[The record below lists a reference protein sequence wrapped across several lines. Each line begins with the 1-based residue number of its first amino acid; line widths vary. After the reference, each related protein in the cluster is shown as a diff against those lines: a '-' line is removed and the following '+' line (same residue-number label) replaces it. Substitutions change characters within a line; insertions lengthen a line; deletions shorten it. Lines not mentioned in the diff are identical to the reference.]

1 MFKYCFW
8 LADGMFSCWQISS
21 HAFPEREST
30 RDRTQEQTGFDVW
43 ENGGSTCTQKSAMT
57 RPGNIIVVW
66 QCDHVCLSKRVHIYM
81 EEECFLCVWWSQH
94 ACWEKKVT
102 AGRPS
107 ASSQTSSDFSYA
119 SGNLAR
125 LCPRAT
131 GAQVFAACTCAL
143 VHAEGLSK
151 PPDERWPG
159 IRRSTP
165 VPFKPKPVVIDLDSG
180 ISNKRRCTL

>member
-1 MFKYCFW
+1 MAC
-8 LADGMFSCWQISS
+8 S
-21 HAFPEREST
+21 HADKSLRMHSQREKAQERGRKNKQDLMSG
-30 RDRTQEQTGFDVW
+30 R
-43 ENGGSTCTQKSAMT
+43 NGESTCTQKSAMT
-57 RPGNIIVVW
+57 QPGNIIAVR

-81 EEECFLCVWWSQH
+81 EEECFLCVWRSQH

-107 ASSQTSSDFSYA
+107 ASPQTSSDFSYA

-151 PPDERWPG
+151 PPDE
-159 IRRSTP
+159 
-165 VPFKPKPVVIDLDSG
+165 
-180 ISNKRRCTL
+180 C